1 MNFDDS
7 HLIIATAVFAL
18 TYAVIVW
25 DRFNR
30 AVVALS
36 GAVLMILLGM
46 ITQEAAIKGVDFN
59 TLSLLVGMMAMVTI
73 SRQTGMF
80 EYVAI
85 LSAKTMKGDPWG
97 CLVMLS
103 AVTAVFSALLDNVT
117 TVMLIVPITLLVTA
131 ELKVS
136 PYPFLAVEI
145 LASNIGGAATLIGDP
160 PNIMIGSAA
169 HLTFMDF
176 IINVAPLMPVIF
188 VATLI
193 PIWFLYGRTM
203 VADPKDRAT
212 IMQFNERDAIRDV
225 VLLRKCLGVLG
236 FVGVAFIFQHPLQ
249 LEAATIALTG
259 AALLFLISGAD
270 FHENIEKIEWT
281 TIFFFIGLF
290 IVVAGVEHAGLL
302 TIMAQWVLD
311 VTEGS
316 RSATILMVL
325 WVSAILSALVDN
337 IPFVATM
344 IPMIHEMEGPMGGEQ
359 ALLPLWWALS
369 IGACLGGNGSL
380 IGASANVIV
389 AGFADRAGH
398 PIGFVRFLKLG
409 FPLMLMS
416 LVIATGYVYWRF
428 I

>member
-1 MNFDDS
+1 MNTIDS

-18 TYAVIVW
+18 TYGLIVW
-25 DRFNR
+25 ERINR

-36 GAVLMILLGM
+36 GAVLMILLG
-46 ITQEAAIKGVDFN
+46 IINQEVAIAGVDFN
-59 TLSLLVGMMAMVTI
+59 TIGLLVGMMALVTI
-73 SRQTGMF
+73 SRKTGMF

-85 LSAKTMKGDPWG
+85 MSAKTMKGDPWG

-103 AVTAVFSALLDNVT
+103 VVTAVFSALLDNVT
-117 TVMLIVPITLLVTA
+117 TVMLIVPITLLVTE

-136 PYPFLAVEI
+136 PYPFLVVEI

-176 IINVAPLMPVIF
+176 IINVAPLMPVVF
-188 VATLI
+188 VVTFV
-193 PIWFLYGRTM
+193 PIWFLYGRQM
-203 VADPKDRAT
+203 VADPSDQAK
-212 IMQFNERDAIRDV
+212 IMQFNEREAIRDV
-225 VLLRKCLGVLG
+225 VLLRKCLSVLAL
-236 FVGVAFIFQHPLQ
+236 VGVGFIFQHPLH

-290 IVVAGVEHAGLL
+290 IVVAGIEHAGLL
-302 TIMAQWVLD
+302 SIMAQWVLD

-316 RSATILMVL
+316 VSATVLMIL

-344 IPMIHEMEGPMGGEQ
+344 IPMIKEMEEPLGGEQ
-359 ALLPLWWALS
+359 ALMPLWWALS

-398 PIGFVRFLKLG
+398 PIGFIRFMRVG
-409 FPLMLMS
+409 FPLMLLS
-416 LVIATGYVYWRF
+416 IVISTGYVYWRF

>member
-1 MNFDDS
+1 MNTIDS

-18 TYAVIVW
+18 TYGLIVW
-25 DRFNR
+25 ERINR

-36 GAVLMILLGM
+36 GAVLMILLG
-46 ITQEAAIKGVDFN
+46 IINQEVAIAGVDFN
-59 TLSLLVGMMAMVTI
+59 TIGLLVGMMALVTI
-73 SRQTGMF
+73 SRKTGMF

-85 LSAKTMKGDPWG
+85 MSAKTMKGDPWG

-103 AVTAVFSALLDNVT
+103 VVTAVFSALLDNVT
-117 TVMLIVPITLLVTA
+117 TVMLIVPITLLVTE

-136 PYPFLAVEI
+136 PYPFLVVEI

-176 IINVAPLMPVIF
+176 IINVAPLMPVVF
-188 VATLI
+188 VVTFV
-193 PIWFLYGRTM
+193 PIWFLYGRQM
-203 VADPKDRAT
+203 VADPNGQAK
-212 IMQFNERDAIRDV
+212 IMQFNEREAIRDV
-225 VLLRKCLGVLG
+225 VLLRKCLSVLAL
-236 FVGVAFIFQHPLQ
+236 VGVGFIFQHPLH

-290 IVVAGVEHAGLL
+290 IVVAGIEHAGLL
-302 TIMAQWVLD
+302 SIMAQWVLD

-316 RSATILMVL
+316 VSATVLMIL

-344 IPMIHEMEGPMGGEQ
+344 IPMIKEMEGPLGGEQ
-359 ALLPLWWALS
+359 ALMPLWWALS

-398 PIGFVRFLKLG
+398 PIGFIRFLRVG
-409 FPLMLMS
+409 FPLMLLS
-416 LVIATGYVYWRF
+416 IVISTGYVYWRF

>member
-1 MNFDDS
+1 MNSIDS
-7 HLIIATAVFAL
+7 HLLIATAVFAL
-18 TYAVIVW
+18 TYGLIVW
-25 DRFNR
+25 DRINR

-36 GAVLMILLGM
+36 GAVLMILLG
-46 ITQEAAIKGVDFN
+46 IINQEIAIAGVDFN
-59 TLSLLVGMMAMVTI
+59 TIGLLVGMMALVAI
-73 SRQTGMF
+73 SRTTGMF

-85 LSAKTMKGDPWG
+85 LSAKIMKGDPWG
-97 CLVMLS
+97 CLVML
-103 AVTAVFSALLDNVT
+103 AIVTAVFSALLDNVT
-117 TVMLIVPITLLVTA
+117 TVMLIVPITLLVTDK
-131 ELKVS
+131 LKVT
-136 PYPFLAVEI
+136 PYPFLATEI

-176 IINVAPLMPVIF
+176 IINVAPLMPVVF

-193 PIWFLYGRTM
+193 PIWFLYGRQM
-203 VADPKDRAT
+203 VADPNDQAK
-212 IMQFNERDAIRDV
+212 IMELNEREALRDV
-225 VLLRKCLGVLG
+225 VLLRKCLAVLG
-236 FVGVAFIFQHPLQ
+236 LVGVGFIFQHPLH

-259 AALLFLISGAD
+259 AAFLFLISGVD

-290 IVVAGVEHAGLL
+290 IVVAGIEHAGLL
-302 TIMAQWVLD
+302 SIMAQWVLD
-311 VTEGS
+311 VTQGS
-316 RSATILMVL
+316 ISTAVLLIL
-325 WVSAILSALVDN
+325 WVSAVLSALVDN

-344 IPMIHEMEGPMGGEQ
+344 IPMIQDMEGPLGGEQ

-398 PIGFVRFLKLG
+398 PIGFVRFLALG
-409 FPLMLMS
+409 FPLMILS
-416 LVIATGYVYWRF
+416 IVIATGYVYWRF